1 VEYSALF
8 KKLAGIMGKKIFL
21 VIDALDE
28 CSDNVGYLC
37 SELRSIGGADNFS
50 CQMLVS
56 SRPHDTIENA
66 MQSVRCKVL
75 MKEHNGPDIRLK
87 VERGLAHVP
96 GLSSPEE
103 RFACDKISEKA
114 EGEFSYVNTAI
125 NILMQPWRRSSN
137 GRQRSLEDVMEKLP
151 TGMHGSYQLIFERLD
166 PVYIELAKTCLNW
179 ALLCEGEITVAEVM
193 DAYNAVF
200 SNVNDGHQTS
210 STTPDKNQ
218 QEMLA
223 EQMDKASGAFIEI
236 DKKTEVWNVK
246 LRHASVKDHFL
257 PEPPPKIEKPLEPS
271 HLCDNCRSHLDR
283 KPAFFIRKKEGHL
296 ALAITLCKSTVTF
309 LYV

>member
-1 VEYSALF
+1 MASKNGCLQATMRSFGSLAKLVRTYQLSCDYRNLLHSFSGFGKSVLLSTAIERLQADFGSTDDTLVHYFFCRTGNDTTQLANSVLQNIVYQLYQASASYPRILEQCNNVFEDLEKSNTDEKKPGSQVTSKSSPSVGGKPVEYSALF
-8 KKLAGIMGKKIFL
+8 KKLAGIIGKKIFL

-37 SELRSIGGADNFS
+37 SELLSIGGADNFS

-66 MQSVRCKVL
+66 MQSVRYKVL

-125 NILMQPWRRSSN
+125 NILMQPWRRSS
-137 GRQRSLEDVMEKLP
+137 
-151 TGMHGSYQLIFERLD
+151 
-166 PVYIELAKTCLNW
+166 
-179 ALLCEGEITVAEVM
+179 
-193 DAYNAVF
+193 
-200 SNVNDGHQTS
+200 DG
-210 STTPDKNQ
+210 
-218 QEMLA
+218 
-223 EQMDKASGAFIEI
+223 
-236 DKKTEVWNVK
+236 
-246 LRHASVKDHFL
+246 
-257 PEPPPKIEKPLEPS
+257 
-271 HLCDNCRSHLDR
+271 
-283 KPAFFIRKKEGHL
+283 
-296 ALAITLCKSTVTF
+296 
-309 LYV
+309 